1 MRGST
6 TPVVVDFD
14 KFDKYHDFTFVLLA
28 KKLLYIIIYYEL
40 IRWYLH
46 VTSSHNLTA
55 YELIWFLIS
64 LVF

>member
-28 KKLLYIIIYYEL
+28 KKLLYI
-40 IRWYLH
+40 
-46 VTSSHNLTA
+46 S
-55 YELIWFLIS
+55 IS
-64 LVF
+64 TILKSNTLLFSQNFEPS